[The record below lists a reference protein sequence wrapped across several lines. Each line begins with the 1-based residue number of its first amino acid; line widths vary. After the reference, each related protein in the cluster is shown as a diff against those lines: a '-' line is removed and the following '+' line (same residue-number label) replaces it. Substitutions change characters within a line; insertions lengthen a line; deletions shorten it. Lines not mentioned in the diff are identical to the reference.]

1 MFSRLISVLL
11 LSRCAFAQMDALTN
25 VTNAFSMAQIV
36 PDVVDS
42 FTPMDLL
49 NITFT
54 DSVTMELINV
64 DSGDLLTEE
73 RQYRFGA
80 RGSWRI
86 VQIKGLFCFSRNR

>member
-1 MFSRLISVLL
+1 MYEHLYKLRVARFFPCVLSLGRAKMFSRLISVLL

-36 PDVVDS
+36 PDVIDS

-54 DSVTMELINV
+54 DSVTMEMINV
-64 DSGDLLTEE
+64 DPGDLLTEE
-73 RQYRFGA
+73 R
-80 RGSWRI
+80 
-86 VQIKGLFCFSRNR
+86 